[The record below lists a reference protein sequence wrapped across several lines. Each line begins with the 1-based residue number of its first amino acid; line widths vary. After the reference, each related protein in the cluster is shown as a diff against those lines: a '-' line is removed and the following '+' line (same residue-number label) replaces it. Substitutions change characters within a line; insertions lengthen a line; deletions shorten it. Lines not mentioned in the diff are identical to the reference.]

1 MIDSKNFESLQLLLR
16 LEHFFAPDEATSLAS
31 PATVSLQKLLS
42 IEGYGLGNVASV
54 NETTLGANEWK
65 VSASVNAPKFE
76 VVLQPFEIRSF
87 IVVIE

>member
-1 MIDSKNFESLQLLLR
+1 MIDSENFEWLQLLLR
-16 LEHFFAPDEATSLAS
+16 LEHFFAPDEATFLAS

-65 VSASVNAPKFE
+65 VSSSVNAPEFE

-87 IVVIE
+87 IIVLE